1 MKILNSIRF
10 KLLFLSLF
18 VVFGITSVI
27 VWSDI
32 EDTKTRLIDAQK
44 EKVTLLS
51 ETIKQSIMILMLENR
66 WKEVQ
71 NQAEDYTR
79 NNLELKEVRIFHPA
93 NGRIIVSNKIEDVG
107 KKIYKEDWDRFVKH
121 EESPFTIKKDD
132 KIFATRVIPIKNE
145 PQCYKCHPPN
155 EKILGVLDVEV
166 SLAGAYQSIEEST
179 YKHAAGLIIGF
190 VLISLIFFVGG
201 ERLINTPMRE
211 LTAVMKKAESGDL
224 SVRVKEMRSD
234 EFGYLSGSF
243 NHMIVAFE
251 AAKKEIELC
260 HMQQMEKTSKLASL
274 GEIVSGIAHEIK
286 NPLAGISCAVQVFHS
301 ELSEDDSRR
310 PIITEVLNQVN
321 RLDRIVKDLLSY
333 AKPKPPMFA
342 PSRLNDVMEKA
353 LFFVYP
359 EAKKQNVII
368 DNQVGEDV
376 PEILMDSDQMQQV
389 FLNTIIN
396 AIHAMPNGGI
406 LTISALK
413 KDGQEVQNEIKRPVQ
428 DEKFIAVNFHDT
440 GKGISPEDLAYIF
453 EPFFTKKTKGTGL
466 GLSISRKIVQEHGGD
481 IGVQSEVG
489 KGSVF
494 TVYLPIKKIG

>member
-1 MKILNSIRF
+1 MKILNSVRF
-10 KLLFLSLF
+10 KLLFLALLA
-18 VVFGITSVI
+18 VFAITTLI

-32 EDTKTRLIDAQK
+32 EDTKDRLINVQK
-44 EKVTLLS
+44 EKAVLLS
-51 ETIKQSIMILMLENR
+51 DIIKQSVMILMLENK
-66 WKEVQ
+66 WKELQ
-71 NQAEDYTR
+71 SQIEDFTR
-79 NNLELKEVRIFHPA
+79 NNPELKEVRIFHPVS
-93 NGRIIVSNKIEDVG
+93 GRIIVSNEREDVG
-107 KKIYKEDWDRFVKH
+107 KKIYKKDWNRFIRQEH
-121 EESPFTIKKDD
+121 SPFVIKKEDE
-132 KIFATRVIPIKNE
+132 IFATRVIPIENRPE
-145 PQCYKCHPPN
+145 CHRCHSPK
-155 EKILGVLDVEV
+155 EKIRGVLDVEV
-166 SLAGAYQSIEEST
+166 SLAVAQQSINELT
-179 YKHAAGLIIGF
+179 YRHFAGLVMGF
-190 VLISLIFFVGG
+190 VMISLIFMVGG
-201 ERLINTPMRE
+201 ERLINRPLRDLMG
-211 LTAVMKKAESGDL
+211 VMKKVETGDL
-224 SVRVKEMRSD
+224 SVRANDKGKD
-234 EFGYLSGSF
+234 EFAYLSGVF
-243 NHMIVAFE
+243 NTMIEKLE
-251 AAKKEIELC
+251 ATRKEIELC

-413 KDGQEVQNEIKRPVQ
+413 KDGQEVQDEIKRPVQ